1 MPGCFLTIS
10 GASLT
15 NKNIMK
21 SLLYLLLTVFAAG
34 EPCVAQDRTIDS
46 LRLLL
51 GASKADTSTI
61 KLMADISYYY
71 RNIKPDTG
79 VAYGQRALQLAQK
92 INWKPGMGRSYNCI
106 GLNYFSL
113 TDPTKALQ
121 SHQKALETFEQIHD
135 TDGTA
140 WSLKYLSSVH
150 LFILSDYQKA
160 SDYLESSLKLFQ
172 QINDIRGMAQGF
184 DDLGIVYEIKGE
196 NTKSL
201 QFFQQ
206 AEKKDEEIGDKRLL
220 ATNASHLGILY
231 TDLKEYPK
239 ALEYC
244 KKALDYFTSVDFKR
258 GIASALSSIGTIYV
272 STNKYDEALQYYQKS
287 KEMSDLL
294 GNKFGSAQGL
304 GNMGLAYAGLR
315 KYNEALK
322 CYQQSYDLENTIND
336 KADMA
341 KNLSNIGYIYI
352 NAPDTSM
359 NRLGYPGTKRYSIAA
374 NTVKQS
380 LQLQKEV
387 GDLYAQRVSLKFLS
401 TIYAKQKDFANAYK
415 TFEDYAAVNDSVYAD
430 EKQKQIT
437 HKEIE
442 YEFSKKE
449 ELLKAEQGKKDAL
462 ALAEISRQ
470 KIIRNYTIA
479 SVAIVAL
486 FTFFL
491 IVAYN
496 KRKKAKFDRQVSE
509 VEMQAMRL
517 QMNPHFIFN
526 CMHSINKYVMD
537 NEKQLASEFLIR
549 FSKLMRLILENSR
562 EKSVP
567 VKADL
572 LTLEMYMQLEA
583 LRFKHKFNYSISV
596 DPAIDT
602 EKTLIPPML
611 LQPFVENAIVHGIQN
626 RAGGLIKINIS
637 KEGEMIRCT
646 VEDNGIG
653 RKQAALFKSTTE
665 TQKQS
670 LGVKITRE
678 RLQII
683 SQLKKVKTA
692 IFMEDLVGTDNSNN
706 GLRVELLLPL
716 ETEF

>member
-160 SDYLESSLKLFQ
+160 SDYLERSLKLFQ

-509 VEMQAMRL
+509 VEMQSLRL

-562 EKSVP
+562 EQSVP

-583 LRFKHKFNYSISV
+583 LRFKQKFDYSISI

-602 EKTLIPPML
+602 DKTLIPPML

-653 RKQAALFKSTTE
+653 RQQAAIFKSTTE
-665 TQKQS
+665 TKKES
-670 LGVKITRE
+670 LGVKITQE

-692 IFMEDLVGTDNSNN
+692 IFMEDLKGADNSNN
-706 GLRVELLLPL
+706 GLRVQLLLPL